1 MNQLYQFLS
10 KMIQLIKWI
19 WEKIAIRIIKRVG
32 VEQLIQTRFY
42 IAENKN
48 REHIPSDC
56 SYTKEHPISFFIQND
71 CVNAHFFVDDKRV
84 FIIKNIKKFQFL
96 KCVFL
101 NAVCKNSV
109 SFFKL
114 TPEQKNEL
122 SLNHSKISECPPKVN
137 VKEQYLRIKQHYNSR
152 IDYFPEKEYIDKFCE
167 EFNIEL
173 NDKV

>member
-1 MNQLYQFLS
+1 MKQLYQFLF
-10 KMIQLIKWI
+10 KMIQIIKWI
-19 WEKIAIRIIKRVG
+19 WEKIAIRIIKSNWVNK
-32 VEQLIQTRFY
+32 LIQTRFY

-56 SYTKEHPISFFIQND
+56 FYTKEHPISFFIQND
-71 CVNAHFFVDDKRV
+71 CINAHFFVDDKRV
-84 FIIKNIKKFQFL
+84 FIIKNIKKGQFL
-96 KCVFL
+96 KCVVL

-122 SLNHSKISECPPKVN
+122 SLNHSKTSECSSHVN
-137 VKEQYLRIKQHYNSR
+137 VKEQYLRIKQHNSK
-152 IDYFPEKEYIDKFCE
+152 IDYFPEKEYIDRFCE

-173 NDKV
+173 NNKV